1 MAEYGISTWDAN
13 GNYNNYGIKPS
24 VVVGMFSLSTG
35 QVSGSYTFNVPSG
48 YKLSYAIS
56 LDEGSS
62 AGDRRK
68 ITIAGNTVTIS
79 NAGASIGAD
88 IWPTTKC
95 DVIVFLETA

>member
-24 VVVGMFSLSTG
+24 VVVGMFSLSAG
-35 QVSGSYTFNVPSG
+35 QVSGSYPFNVPSG

-62 AGDRRK
+62 ASNRRK
-68 ITIAGNTVTIS
+68 ITISGNTVKIS
-79 NAGASIGAD
+79 SAGDSIGAD
-88 IWPTTKC
+88 IWPATKC